1 MNVLLVG
8 MNFHDYD
15 DKIKKGFEDVG
26 HKVFLVKDTKKSKS
40 RFISDEQYKKQNLNH
55 QRKILTQIKDFEFNE
70 VIVIVGRYLTE
81 EFLLGLRN
89 LNKNARF
96 VLYLWDDVER
106 IQNFNIVKKFYDTIF
121 SFDSIDCE
129 KYGFNFLPLFYLDDF
144 CLRDSNNK
152 SIDIYGS
159 YWLHSDRIN
168 IIKKIAETQFCKN
181 RYFYILTGRFY
192 YFKYFFRLICNKKY
206 GIHYSIF
213 SLPLDKNVKNMKR
226 AFSVLDIQF
235 PSQKGLTLRTIEA
248 LASKCKIITTN
259 LNIKNYDFYDEQNV
273 CIIDRKNP
281 EIPESF
287 FSSPYKELPREI
299 YDKYSLSKWCDVII
313 QG

>member
-40 RFISDEQYKKQNLNH
+40 RFISGEQYKKQNLNH

-81 EFLLGLRN
+81 EFLVGLRN

-144 CLRDSNNK
+144 CLKDTNKK

-168 IIKKIAETQFCKN
+168 IIKKISEAQLCKN

-192 YFKYFFRLICNKKY
+192 FFKNFFRLFCNNKY

-213 SLPLDKNVKNMKR
+213 SLPLDENVKNMKS

-235 PSQKGLTLRTIEA
+235 PSQKGLTLRTIES

-287 FSSPYKELPREI
+287 FSMPYKEIPVDV
-299 YDKYSLSKWCDVII
+299 YNKYSLSNWCRILL